1 VEILNQLSETGH
13 RKGPDFGPIGLS
25 TITVLQLL
33 RHSLSSSF
41 WTKNLLLK
49 YHGAPALKTFS
60 VKQFLDQKFII
71 KIEHPSYSPDFGSK

>member
-49 YHGAPALKTFS
+49 LNTHPIPLILAPNDSWLFPK
-60 VKQFLDQKFII
+60 I
-71 KIEHPSYSPDFGSK
+71 KSATME